1 MSRTG
6 STATRNSARKTILSL
21 ATGLA
26 LATMAASPLM
36 AQSATGAVAGRANAG
51 DQITVT
57 NEDTGLTR
65 TVSVNADGSYR
76 VTQLPVGNY
85 RLQTSRGGEAVGDP
99 IPVNVSLG
107 GTTTVNLG
115 SEGAVTNLGAVQVV
129 GSRVVNRVDV
139 YSTESATNLTREEI
153 ARLPVDQSLSS
164 VALLAPGVVASGA
177 TFGGLT
183 FGGSSVAENVVYIN
197 GLNVTDPY
205 RRQGFSTVP
214 FAFYK
219 EFQVKTGGYS
229 AEFGRSTGGVINA
242 ITRSGGN
249 EFHGGVEVTMQP
261 ESWRS
266 ERKDHFYK
274 DGTLTD
280 LDRTSRDESSFY
292 KANVWASG
300 PLIRDRLFFFA
311 MYEKRD
317 SDSQDLD
324 EVRNNPDDP
333 GEAWKTDSN
342 NDFWGAKVDWQLS
355 DDHLFEFL
363 AFSDEQESFT
373 THYDDY
379 DWEANTFGA
388 PDEGKS
394 YSGSGGDSWSATY
407 TGHLSDNFV
416 AKAMYGV
423 NKRSALGGSVRDGD
437 CSQIFLSQYSGPL
450 PGNVG
455 CHPTNTRV
463 SSRYDKREATRLD
476 FEWTLGDHF
485 LRFGMDREV
494 MDSTSSVRNPGDG
507 IAYTIIDATP
517 GGILPNGAPVPAGVT
532 AIVDAREYLTGAPV
546 STEANAIYLE
556 DNWNVTPNLL
566 LQLGVRADK
575 FENTLASGATFAKA
589 DFSDMISP
597 RLGFS
602 WDMRGDGTTKLF
614 GNAGRYYIPLT
625 NKLTDY
631 FGGGTT
637 DEHIYYVLDGW
648 EERSDGSGTYYVP
661 DRGAQ
666 IGDVNTDGNAPAPD
680 DVRTAV
686 ARDLKQVFQDEYIL
700 GFQQAIS
707 SAWSY
712 GVNATYRKVTRA
724 IEDVRIN
731 HVEGCPWYSG
741 DWPIMNPGE
750 TTTLW
755 CPDTED
761 WVTFDS
767 SKDGYQALGSGL
779 IMGYKKP
786 KRTYKAIELQ
796 LDRAWDGV
804 WAFNATYVWSK
815 SEGNIEGPVNS
826 DAGYADTNLVQFYDH
841 PAVNERYGV
850 LFNDHRHQIKLRGS
864 YKLNE
869 MWSFGATY
877 SGISGGPI
885 TAFGV
890 RWPNDNRSA
899 GGPSEFSGGGSGWI
913 CVSGCDDWTT
923 RELVYSPRG
932 AFGRMP
938 WVHDLGASVTWTLPS
953 DRVDL
958 KARFSVHNLLNRQAA
973 INVHSRYESTP
984 GNQMPHFGEARRWQ
998 SPRYMQL
1005 VVSYNF

>member
-1 MSRTG
+1 MTSRTRNMRKSALCIALG
-6 STATRNSARKTILSL
+6 ACLSTL
-21 ATGLA
+21 AMPA
-26 LATMAASPLM
+26 L
-36 AQSATGAVAGRANAG
+36 AQSATGAVAGEAPAG
-51 DQITVT
+51 DQVVVRNT
-57 NEDTGLTR
+57 NTGLTR
-65 TVSVNADGSYR
+65 TVTVAADGSYR
-76 VTQLPVGNY
+76 LAQLPPGDYSIQVVRDGAAV
-85 RLQTSRGGEAVGDP
+85 GEAAIVA
-99 IPVNVSLG
+99 IPLG
-107 GTTTVNLG
+107 GTATVNLG
-115 SEGAVTNLGAVQVV
+115 SGGAVTNLANVQVV
-129 GSRVVNRVDV
+129 GNRIVNRVDV
-139 YSTESATNLTREEI
+139 RSTESATNITREEL
-153 ARLPVDQSLSS
+153 ARLPVDQSVSA
-164 VALLAPGVVASGA
+164 VAVLAPGVVSSGA
-177 TFGGLT
+177 TFGGLS
-183 FGGSSVAENVVYIN
+183 FGGSSVAENVAYIN

-214 FAFYK
+214 FAFYE

-249 EFHGGVEVTMQP
+249 EFRGGVQVTMEP
-261 ESWRS
+261 ESWSS
-266 ERKDHFYK
+266 ERKDHFYD
-274 DGTLTD
+274 DGKLTD

-300 PLIRDRLFFFA
+300 PIIRDRLFVFA

-324 EVRNNPDDP
+324 EVRNNPNDP
-333 GEAWKTDSN
+333 GQARKTRSD

-355 DDHLFEFL
+355 DDHLLEFL
-363 AFSDEQESFT
+363 AFSDEQEST
-373 THYDDY
+373 TTSYPDY
-379 DWEANTFGA
+379 DWEANTFGD
-388 PDEGKS
+388 PDDGRS
-394 YSGSGGDSWSATY
+394 YSGSGGDSWSVTY
-407 TGHLSDNFV
+407 TGHLADNFV

-423 NKRSALGGSVRDGD
+423 NERSALGGSVRDD
-437 CSQIFLSQYSGPL
+437 ECSQIFLSQYSGSL
-450 PGNVG
+450 PGDVG
-455 CHPTNTRV
+455 CHPTNRRV
-463 SSRYDKREATRLD
+463 SSRFDEREAARLD
-476 FEWTLGDHF
+476 FEWTLGDHL
-485 LRFGMDREV
+485 LRFGWDQEV

-507 IAYTIIDATP
+507 VAYTVLDATP
-517 GGILPNGAPVPAGVT
+517 GGTLPNGSTVPAGAT
-532 AIVDAREYLTGAPV
+532 AIVDARRYITGAPV
-546 STEANAIYLE
+546 STEASAIYLE
-556 DNWNVTPNLL
+556 DNWSITPNLL
-566 LQLGVRADK
+566 LNLGVRADK
-575 FENTLASGATFAKA
+575 FHNKLASGATFARA

-597 RLGFS
+597 RVGFS
-602 WDMRGDGTTKLF
+602 WDMKGDGTTKLF
-614 GNAGRYYIPLT
+614 GNAGRYYTPLT

-637 DEHIYYVLDGW
+637 DEHTYYVLDGW
-648 EERSDGSGTYYVP
+648 EQRTDSSGNTYYVP
-661 DRGAQ
+661 GLGPQ
-666 IGDVNTDGNAPAPD
+666 IGTVNTDGNAPAPD

-700 GFQQAIS
+700 GFQQAIN

-712 GVNATYRKVTRA
+712 GVNATYREVTRA

-755 CPDTED
+755 CPDTND

-767 SKDGYQALGSGL
+767 SKDGYRALGSGL
-779 IMGYKKP
+779 IMGYAKP
-786 KRTYKAIELQ
+786 KRTYKAVEFQ
-796 LDRAWDGV
+796 LDRAWDDR
-804 WAFNATYVWSK
+804 WAFNASYVWSK

-850 LFNDHRHQIKLRGS
+850 LFNDHRHQVKLRGS
-864 YKLNE
+864 FKLNE

-899 GGPSEFSGGGSGWI
+899 GGPSEFSGGGSGWL
-913 CVSGCDDWTT
+913 CVSGCGDWRT
-923 RELVYSPRG
+923 RELVYTPRG

-938 WVHDLGASVTWTLPS
+938 WVHDLGASVTWRFPS
-953 DRVDL
+953 DSVDL
-958 KARFSVHNLLNRQAA
+958 SARFSIYNLLDRQATV
-973 INVHSRYESTP
+973 NVHSRYESTP
-984 GNQMPHFGEARRWQ
+984 GNRMPYFGQGRRWQ

-1005 VVSYNF
+1005 VVTYNF